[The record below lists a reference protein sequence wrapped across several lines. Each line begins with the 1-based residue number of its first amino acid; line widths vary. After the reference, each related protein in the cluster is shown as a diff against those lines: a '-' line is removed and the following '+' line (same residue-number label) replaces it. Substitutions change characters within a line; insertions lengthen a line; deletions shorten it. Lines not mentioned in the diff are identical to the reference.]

1 MDLWTERILRED
13 WVDPWSDKL
22 MIVQMISTVP
32 ERRARALELARAAL
46 ADLDAVDIAG
56 YPGRPLGQTAS
67 EYADALTGARAEAQ
81 AEVNRLL
88 AAV

>member
-1 MDLWTERILRED
+1 M
-13 WVDPWSDKL
+13 PSQPSD
-22 MIVQMISTVP
+22 T
-32 ERRARALELARAAL
+32 RALELARAAL
-46 ADLDAVDIAG
+46 ADLDAVDLAA

-67 EYADALTGARAEAQ
+67 DYADVLAGARAEAQ